1 MATNQYRIK
10 KVVSI
15 VSVQKQMVE
24 TRGWKTNRG
33 LPVEKDKCRI
43 CRQAKETVMHW
54 LSGCTRL
61 TAIEYLKRR
70 NNVLMILRV
79 ALAVKEGMLEKN
91 KK

>member
-43 CRQAKETVMHW
+43 CRQPKETVMHW